1 MNRYKKKIIA
11 IALTVMMFAGCIVPF
26 EFAAYADTD
35 TEWVVT
41 WMSQDGKTELEKDVI
56 DKTVTPA
63 PQPSFDG
70 TAPTKAADSNWTYTF
85 AGWAT
90 SANQE
95 TGVTEDKLPAVTQD
109 ATYFAAFSKT
119 PIAKNP
125 DTPTIR
131 KKTAGFQKVNLE
143 WAAVKNPNDSSAVYY
158 EVQEVAKDG
167 NGATTSRLIY
177 NGTATKLAPE
187 FDPYPGKSTGEAK
200 YGNKAASAT
209 ARTVTYNVRAYV
221 KDASGTHYSN
231 WATTGNI
238 EVVHPM
244 YVIVKVKGKAKI
256 LKTSKSSKS
265 VGKTK
270 KNGYYIAFGGSRIK
284 GENKRVII
292 KVNGT
297 ARYIKAGSVSKYK
310 YVYRSTVGKNYYKGK
325 AGYCYT
331 NQQIEDFINDKN
343 PASKNNFFLY
353 VDTYHQRL
361 YMLTR
366 AYKGARW
373 HIATDYKYH
382 DLLAST
388 GRQLSPY
395 GSYKVANT
403 MARKKTTG
411 TKWWLLFNHIGIHEK
426 LGEKLG
432 KPASG
437 GCIRVP
443 DLASKWFFDHIKK
456 GTGVFIY

>member
-11 IALTVMMFAGCIVPF
+11 IALMVMMFAGCIVPF
-26 EFAAYADTD
+26 EFAAYADTQPY
-35 TEWVVT
+35 TVT
-41 WMSQDGKTELEKDVI
+41 WMNYDGSDVLGTYTPEGEDKTPVFNGSEPTWPADEKYEYSFNGWATEKLSESGEKDVKKLPAI
-56 DKTVTPA
+56 PEKGATYYAAFKKTAKPTPA
-63 PQPSFDG
+63 PS
-70 TAPTKAADSNWTYTF
+70 
-85 AGWAT
+85 AT
-90 SANQE
+90 RF
-95 TGVTEDKLPAVTQD
+95 T
-109 ATYFAAFSKT
+109 
-119 PIAKNP
+119 
-125 DTPTIR
+125 
-131 KKTAGFQKVNLE
+131 KKTAGFQRVYLE
-143 WAAVKNPNDSSAVYY
+143 WAPSTSNYGTVYY
-158 EVQEVAKDG
+158 KVTEEVIDG
-167 NGATTSRLIY
+167 KGIKTARVIY
-177 NGTATKLAPE
+177 NGTGTKYTAD
-187 FDPYPGKSTGEAK
+187 FDPYPGKATGEAK
-200 YGNKAASAT
+200 YGNSAASAT
-209 ARTVTYNVRAYV
+209 ANRVNYYVCAYI
-221 KDASGTHYSN
+221 KDPADSSKTISS
-231 WATTGNI
+231 AQAQTGII

-244 YVIVKVKGKAKI
+244 YVVVKVKGKAKI

-310 YVYRSTVGKNYYKGK
+310 YVYRSTIGKNYYKGK

-331 NQQIEDFINDKN
+331 NQQIEDFINDKK
-343 PASKNNFFLY
+343 PASNNNFFLY

-443 DLASKWFFDHIKK
+443 DPASKWFFDHIKK